1 MNRLMAAFHSSSR
14 RLSMTIYLH
23 IGTEK
28 TGTTYIQNFLRQN
41 HDKLLKQGYFFPTS
55 PGMENHIRLTAYAQD
70 DNTIDDLRFSLNV
83 TRPKEV
89 AAFRN
94 NFKKQLLAETDQN
107 RASNII
113 FSNEHCSSRLLTIAE
128 ISRLKDLLDLID
140 KNIKIVVYLRR
151 QDQFLLSTYSTL
163 IKSGATSEL
172 STPSPRF
179 VQNRYDF
186 AVLLSRWSEVFG
198 ASNLLVRAY
207 DKKCFVKGDL
217 LKDFAATLGVKFDK
231 AFTEPPILNQSLD
244 PEVLEFLRNLNFH
257 LPGIMDEGGIR
268 MRTLLSSF
276 LTRISEK
283 NNCTNEATTP
293 DGFMKLFEES
303 NQHVKD
309 TYLADDCK
317 SLFRVEGETNSDVEP
332 VRLNQAQFAR
342 IAADLWLMA
351 YEEILRLREQVQ
363 TLNK

>member
-1 MNRLMAAFHSSSR
+1 
-14 RLSMTIYLH
+14 MTIYLH

-41 HDKLLKQGYFFPTS
+41 HDKLLEQGYFFPAS

-83 TRPKEV
+83 TRPDEV

-94 NFKKQLLAETDQN
+94 KFKEQLLAETDQN

-113 FSNEHCSSRLLTIAE
+113 FSNEHCSSRLLTIEE

-140 KNIKIVVYLRR
+140 ENIKIVVYLRR

-186 AVLLSRWSEVFG
+186 AVLLGRWSEVFG

-217 LKDFAATLGVKFDK
+217 LKDFAATLGVKFDE
-231 AFTEPPILNQSLD
+231 AFNEPPILNQSLD

-303 NQHVKD
+303 NQHVQN

-342 IAADLWLMA
+342 MAADLWLMA

-363 TLNK
+363 SLNK